1 VPVGGAASFT
11 DPAGGEPALVV
22 QRTRGSFKA
31 FSAVCPHAGCQV
43 QFDQQNDRFVC
54 PCHGST
60 FNGATGAV
68 EQGPAV
74 TGLSPISVALGPNN
88 QLYVDG

>member
-1 VPVGGAASFT
+1 
-11 DPAGGEPALVV
+11 V
-22 QRTRGSFKA
+22 QPTRGSFRA

-43 QFDQQNDRFVC
+43 QFDQQNDIFVC

-60 FNGATGAV
+60 FNGVTGAV
-68 EQGPAV
+68 EGGPAP
-74 TGLSPISVALGPNN
+74 TGLSPITIALGSNG